1 MERDKPPGIFP
12 NRTGRH
18 NPPFAIRMGGGEAP
32 GWNAICY
39 REELRDIGPM
49 FTEPGATHM
58 ELATLRDLLIEQL
71 QDLYD
76 AEHRLTR
83 ALPKM
88 AKAASSA
95 ELKAAFT
102 KHLDETRGQI
112 ERLAE
117 VFEQLGEKP
126 KKKACKAMQGLIE
139 EGEETIK
146 EEADPEVKDA
156 ALIAAAQRVE
166 HYEMAG
172 YGTVRA
178 YARLL
183 KESTVMK
190 LLDQTYKEEKA
201 TDEALSKLAESA
213 INLGA
218 ASPSGRG
225 KARPAPSTRAGASRK
240 ASSI

>member
-1 MERDKPPGIFP
+1 MFISIGGTRPERRLQSDHRRVLPIPTK
-12 NRTGRH
+12 
-18 NPPFAIRMGGGEAP
+18 
-32 GWNAICY
+32 
-39 REELRDIGPM
+39 
-49 FTEPGATHM
+49 PGAIDM
-58 ELATLRDLLIEQL
+58 ELNTLRDLLVEQL

-88 AKAASSA
+88 AKAAASP
-95 ELKAAFT
+95 ELKAAFE
-102 KHLDETRGQI
+102 KHLAETEGQI
-112 ERLAE
+112 ERLDQ
-117 VFEQLGEKP
+117 VFEHLGQKA

-183 KESTVMK
+183 KESAVVK
-190 LLDQTYKEEKA
+190 LLEQTYKEEKA
-201 TDEALSKLAESA
+201 TDESLSELAEST
-213 INLGA
+213 INV
-218 ASPSGRG
+218 
-225 KARPAPSTRAGASRK
+225 KAR
-240 ASSI
+240 